1 MSAEDPVE
9 SYHAEPGSLDSH
21 FNTVMHRV
29 WLIALKAFMLDAMQ
43 ITNYF
48 ANNIDC
54 TFQCLKEALIIQV
67 NGIREVSN
75 LRVSFWFLP
84 FIEPWLLFDDVFARP
99 G

>member
-1 MSAEDPVE
+1 
-9 SYHAEPGSLDSH
+9 
-21 FNTVMHRV
+21 
-29 WLIALKAFMLDAMQ
+29 MLDAMQ

-84 FIEPWLLFDDVFARP
+84 FIEP
-99 G
+99 